1 MLARQSDE
9 EIEDSLSRW
18 DFKAQTEWTIT
29 DPEKIRVR
37 IAEARRDGFAIGSQQ
52 SLPEEISTAAP
63 VLNSEG
69 RAIAAVQ
76 IPVYMPNWT
85 VEKAREKIAPLVMEN
100 CPGDLGLLF
109 RRGLRSK
116 RLHE

>member
-1 MLARQSDE
+1 MLARQSE
-9 EIEDSLSRW
+9 EEVEKSLSGW

-29 DPEKIRVR
+29 DPKLVR
-37 IAEARRDGFAIGSQQ
+37 ARIVAARKDGFSIGSQQ

-69 RAIAAVQ
+69 RSIAAVQ

-85 VEKAREKIAPLVMEN
+85 VEKAREKIAPLVMETARAIS
-100 CPGDLGLLF
+100 GSYF
-109 RRGLRSK
+109 S
-116 RLHE
+116 ES